1 LERTLIFPKIAAV
14 ELMIL
19 QDIIPFFFDKKEG
32 ISKLIL
38 LSKILDSITEE
49 P

>member
-1 LERTLIFPKIAAV
+1 MVIFPKIAF
-14 ELMIL
+14 EEFMIL

-32 ISKLIL
+32 ISKSIL
-38 LSKILDSITEE
+38 LSEILDSTNEE